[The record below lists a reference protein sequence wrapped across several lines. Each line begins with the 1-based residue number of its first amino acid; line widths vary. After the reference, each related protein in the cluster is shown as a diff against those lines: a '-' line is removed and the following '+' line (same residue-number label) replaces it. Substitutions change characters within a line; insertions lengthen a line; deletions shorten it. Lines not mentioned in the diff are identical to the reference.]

1 MPPLQDDSSNA
12 IQDLSDELSR
22 TSIETDDGQ
31 TRTEPN
37 TVHLPAQSLFNVQ
50 MSFLGYH
57 SIESQPHHR
66 QQEEIKTT
74 PLFSGSVLDQ
84 FGKIFLPQYG
94 LLAGRI
100 RDRSYE
106 VDLLEHVDFEAETV
120 ENISDPRVF
129 LNVNTPWS
137 AFICGSQGSGKSH
150 TLSCMLENCLVQS
163 PLNELPNPLAGLVFH
178 YDKFSSYT
186 SSQICE
192 AAYLCSSGIPVKV
205 LVSPT
210 NFWRMKTAYENM
222 PGLQAGA
229 KRPEVIPL
237 RFSEQNLDVS
247 RMMNMMAVKEKDG
260 PVPLYIEVIHRI
272 LRQMAIESQGAKGL
286 DYNKFRYRLAL
297 EGFSRDQNGPL
308 KLRLDLLESFM
319 DEQRKPPS
327 VYVPPPRPVFAA
339 TKAGR
344 KSERAWDTE
353 QENNKSRFD
362 QEKLEKE
369 KARIETKRKTWS
381 FQPGSLTI
389 VDLSCPFVD
398 DSAACALFTICLE
411 LFLENR
417 GDVGR
422 VVALDEAHKFMTGTD
437 SANTFT
443 ENLLQVIRQQ
453 RHLATRIIIATQEPT
468 ISPKLLDLSTMTIV
482 HRFSSPDW
490 FTALRKHLAGVS
502 GLDGES
508 GRDIKT
514 ILRKIVQLEAGEALL
529 FSPTAIVDLVKPRS
543 LSESDPEP
551 IVEKLGMAYLKI
563 RVRKR
568 LTADGGKSIMAV

>member
-1 MPPLQDDSSNA
+1 MPLLHDDSNTL
-12 IQDLSDELSR
+12 QDLSDGVHR
-22 TSIETDDGQ
+22 TSLQTQHGQ
-31 TRTEPN
+31 LRVDRKTT
-37 TVHLPAQSLFNVQ
+37 HSLHKSHYDVQ
-50 MSFLGYH
+50 MSFLTHH
-57 SIESQPHHR
+57 SVENQPHNR
-66 QQEEIKTT
+66 QQGEIETT
-74 PLFSGSVLDQ
+74 PLFSGSVLDL
-84 FGKIFLPQYG
+84 FGQTLLPQYG

-100 RDRSYE
+100 QDRPCESNLLQYE
-106 VDLLEHVDFEAETV
+106 DTEAETI
-120 ENISDPRVF
+120 ESQTDPRIF

-150 TLSCMLENCLVQS
+150 TLSCMLENCLLQS
-163 PLNELPNPLAGLVFH
+163 PLSELPNPLAGVVFH

-210 NFWRMKTAYENM
+210 NFWRMKSAYENM
-222 PGLQAGA
+222 PGLHVGM

-237 RFSEQNLDVS
+237 RFSEQHLDIS

-272 LRQMAIESQGAKGL
+272 LRQMAIESRGSRGL
-286 DYNKFRYRLAL
+286 DYNNFRQRLVL
-297 EGFSRDQNGPL
+297 EGFTRDQNGPL

-319 DEQRKPPS
+319 EEPLKPPTA
-327 VYVPPPRPVFAA
+327 YIQPPRPKFNDTKSGRMHGHLWDDEQDGNRLRFAQL
-339 TKAGR
+339 G
-344 KSERAWDTE
+344 
-353 QENNKSRFD
+353 
-362 QEKLEKE
+362 LEKE
-369 KARIETKRKTWS
+369 KVRLEIQAKTWA
-381 FQPGSLTI
+381 FPPGSLTI
-389 VDLSCPFVD
+389 IDLSCPFVD

-411 LFLENR
+411 LFLECR

-422 VVALDEAHKFMTGTD
+422 IVALDEAHKFMTGTD
-437 SANTFT
+437 AANTFT

-490 FTALRKHLAGVS
+490 FAVLRKHLAGVS

-508 GRDIKT
+508 ERDIKT
-514 ILRKIVQLEAGEALL
+514 ILKQIVQLEAGEALL
-529 FSPTAIVDLVKPRS
+529 FSPTAMLDLVKQKSS
-543 LSESDPEP
+543 LESETEST
-551 IVEKLGMAYLKI
+551 VEKLGMAYLKM

>member
-1 MPPLQDDSSNA
+1 MDIIS
-12 IQDLSDELSR
+12 EGVSR
-22 TSIETDDGQ
+22 TSLQPNDGRLPTRLSTDDGP
-31 TRTEPN
+31 EISHFD
-37 TVHLPAQSLFNVQ
+37 VH
-50 MSFLGYH
+50 MSFLA
-57 SIESQPHHR
+57 HHTNPTQQYSS
-66 QQEEIKTT
+66 QQEEIRTT
-74 PLFSGSVLDQ
+74 PLFSGPVLDQ
-84 FGKIFLPQYG
+84 FGGTLLPQYG
-94 LLAGRI
+94 LLAKRTE
-100 RDRSYE
+100 DLPCDPSLLQHADSE
-106 VDLLEHVDFEAETV
+106 VGTADNE
-120 ENISDPRVF
+120 SDPRIF

-150 TLSCMLENCLVQS
+150 TLSCMLENCLLQS
-163 PLNELPNPLAGLVFH
+163 SLSELPNPLAGVVFH

-210 NFWRMKTAYENM
+210 NFWRMKAAYGTM
-222 PGLQAGA
+222 PGLPAGV
-229 KRPEVIPL
+229 KMPDVIPL
-237 RFSEQNLDVS
+237 RFGEQHLDVS

-272 LRQMAIESQGAKGL
+272 LRQMAIESRGAKGL
-286 DYNKFRYRLAL
+286 DYNNFRQRLTL

-319 DEQRKPPS
+319 EEPQKPPQS
-327 VYVPPPRPVFAA
+327 YVPPLRPQFTE

-344 KSERAWDTE
+344 RNGRAWDAE
-353 QENNKSRFD
+353 QEGKRQQFAMIG
-362 QEKLEKE
+362 LEK
-369 KARIETKRKTWS
+369 KRARLEAQAKTWA
-381 FQPGSLTI
+381 FPPGSLTI
-389 VDLSCPFVD
+389 IDLSCPFVD

-411 LFLENR
+411 LFLESR

-437 SANTFT
+437 AANTFT

-453 RHLATRIIIATQEPT
+453 RHLATRVIIATQEPT

-490 FTALRKHLAGVS
+490 FTVLRKHLAGVS

-508 GRDIKT
+508 ERDIKT
-514 ILRKIVQLEAGEALL
+514 ILKQIVQLEAGEALL
-529 FSPTAIVDLVKPRS
+529 FSPTAMLDLVQQMPYMGSARKS
-543 LSESDPEP
+543 T
-551 IVEKLGMAYLKI
+551 VEKLGMEYIKM